1 MRSTRAALLAGRLT
15 VYLTGLVVLC
25 AGIVLN
31 TKTGLGVAP
40 INSVPYL
47 GSEITPLTL
56 GQATSLLYLLCIAA
70 QAVMLRRFSLTLL
83 LQLPFSYLFGL
94 LVDLFDRWLDVV
106 RPSGLP
112 EALFWLLVANL
123 LTALGVT
130 LAVSMQLVAA
140 PPDSTVQAL
149 SQVYRL
155 DFGLAKNGF
164 DLTMLALSAL
174 GGLLFAH
181 RLVGIGAGTVVT
193 ALLVGRLAGLFRR
206 KLDRPI
212 RRLASVP
219 LFSPRTAE
227 DP

>member
-1 MRSTRAALLAGRLT
+1 
-15 VYLTGLVVLC
+15 
-25 AGIVLN
+25 
-31 TKTGLGVAP
+31 
-40 INSVPYL
+40 
-47 GSEITPLTL
+47 
-56 GQATSLLYLLCIAA
+56 
-70 QAVMLRRFSLTLL
+70 
-83 LQLPFSYLFGL
+83 
-94 LVDLFDRWLDVV
+94 
-106 RPSGLP
+106 
-112 EALFWLLVANL
+112 
-123 LTALGVT
+123 
-130 LAVSMQLVAA
+130 MQLVAA
-140 PPDSTVQAL
+140 PPDSTVQVL